1 MARFTAEEIKNRKG
15 CSKSDLERL
24 QNMTEDEIHQAA
36 LDDPDAQ
43 PLTEE
48 QLKQFT
54 RVKHRGGGI
63 YGHDKTKSTKQR
75 ASK

>member
-1 MARFTAEEIKNRKG
+1 MARFTVEDIKNRKAS
-15 CSKSDLERL
+15 SKSDLERL
-24 QNMTEDEIHQAA
+24 RNMTEDEIHQAA

-54 RVKHRGGGI
+54 RVIHRGGGV
-63 YGHDKTKSTKQR
+63 YGHDKTKSIEQR

>member
-1 MARFTAEEIKNRKG
+1 MARFTVEDIKNRKAS
-15 CSKSDLERL
+15 SKSDLERL
-24 QNMTEDEIHQAA
+24 RNMTEAEIHQAA

-54 RVKHRGGGI
+54 RVVHRGGGV
-63 YGHDKTKSTKQR
+63 YGHDESKSRKQR